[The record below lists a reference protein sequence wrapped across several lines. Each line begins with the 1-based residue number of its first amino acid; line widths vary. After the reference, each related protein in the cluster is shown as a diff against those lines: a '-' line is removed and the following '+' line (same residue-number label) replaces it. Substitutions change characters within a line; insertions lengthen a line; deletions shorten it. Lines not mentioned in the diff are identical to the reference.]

1 MSLLTNEMEEVIQE
15 FLLFEDWEDKYTYI
29 IDCGKKLE
37 NLDNKYK
44 TDYNLV
50 VGCTSQVWLITYK
63 DSSNKCFFLADSNA
77 YIVKGLISILL
88 RIFSGKTVEE
98 IQKIDIEDFFSV
110 LGLKEHLSINRSNGF
125 FAMVNKI
132 KNYTN

>member
-1 MSLLTNEMEEVIQE
+1 MSLLTNEMKEVIE
-15 FLLFEDWEDKYTYI
+15 ELLLFEDWEDKYTYI
-29 IDCGKKLE
+29 IECGKKLE
-37 NLDNKYK
+37 KLDNKYK

-50 VGCTSQVWLITYK
+50 VGCASQVWLIIYK
-63 DSSNKCFFLADSNA
+63 DSSNKYFFLADSNA

-125 FAMVNKI
+125 FAMVNQI
-132 KNYTN
+132 KNDTS